1 MRRTPYLNNLFEIQV
16 WLVIKMWSVKG
27 LALNLR
33 GVAQSGSAPALGAG
47 GPQFESGRPDYN
59 NSSSTKGLDPLVDFF
74 IQLIG

>member
-47 GPQFESGRPDYN
+47 GRKFESCRPDQCHQRFP
-59 NSSSTKGLDPLVDFF
+59 PLE
-74 IQLIG
+74 IS